1 MRSREKSQN
10 AFFEAEEMKFNE
22 GTADANDVFEFTP
35 PKINRANNKENEKQV
50 KKEMHDLSFE
60 EAWQNY
66 EQEPILVADWFFFIF
81 KI

>member
-1 MRSREKSQN
+1 
-10 AFFEAEEMKFNE
+10 MKFNE

-66 EQEPILVADWFFFIF
+66 EQEPILVTDWFI
-81 KI
+81 